1 MKKLAIRFAA
11 LMVIMAMMT
20 SLVAC
25 SGDFM
30 DRFDFLKESRSDR
43 DRDDDEDDEDE
54 DEDEDETEETDETDE
69 TEETEPSETE
79 PSETEPTEEPTPTSA
94 AGELVFPSEP
104 YSFDEVHPHRE
115 PGDITGEA
123 AVEEL
128 NAIEHDYL
136 IEAFNGSYLDIT
148 LYFEDYEAMGLSFDE
163 ISWGDVSFD
172 PAEDSATAKKYI
184 DRLAKIDYESLPDGD
199 RIFYDKILYD
209 IEESYYMSQ
218 YSGFY
223 YLSPVFNSLTSSQ
236 CNILFILDVVGFE
249 TKEDAENYI
258 ALINDTDRYYDA
270 LCDFEEQR
278 ASMGYVLS
286 ADSYEA
292 IALTFDSIVA
302 QTDDCFLYESF
313 ETRLDEIEG
322 LSDDDRQT
330 LIDDHE
336 KAMKEVFF
344 PEFQE
349 CADRIRALKDVASD
363 ETETLATYEGG
374 KDYYASIV
382 RSQTNSQI
390 TPEQAIEK
398 CENYMVDAFKGY
410 VQGGFKSHDY
420 TAGDVQENLD
430 FLYGKIF
437 EYFPDI
443 PEHEYVFKQVPEV
456 FEDSF
461 SPAAYLAYHVDKYDS
476 NLILINTAAASDD
489 FGTVVA
495 HEAYP
500 GHMYQSLYTRSI
512 CDHPYMYIFD
522 SVGYAEGWAVYVEV
536 NSPTFFGASQEEQ
549 YSFLCEDILDVL
561 LMARIDLGVNYEGWT
576 SEDAANHINELLG
589 MSLFGASDLQDVVDL
604 VTEDPCY
611 AVKYGL
617 GYIELTDTLDKI
629 QALDPSL
636 SVKEIHK
643 LFLDSQPATYE
654 QIYETA
660 KRHLEN

>member
-1 MKKLAIRFAA
+1 MKKTVIKFAS
-11 LMVIMAMMT
+11 LMIIMAMMT
-20 SLVAC
+20 SMAAC

-43 DRDDDEDDEDE
+43 DRDDDDDDDDEP
-54 DEDEDETEETDETDE
+54 EETKKPKETK
-69 TEETEPSETE
+69 PSETE
-79 PSETEPTEEPTPTSA
+79 PSETEPTETEPTDEPTPTP
-94 AGELVFPSEP
+94 AGGNLSFPSKP
-104 YSFDEVHPHRE
+104 YSYDEVHPKRE
-115 PGDITGEA
+115 PGEITGDE

-136 IEAFNGSYLDIT
+136 VEAFNGSYLDIT
-148 LYFEDYEAMGLSFDE
+148 IYFDDYESMGLSFDE

-172 PAEDSATAKKYI
+172 PEEDNKTYKEYI

-209 IEESYYMSQ
+209 LEESYYVSQ
-218 YSGFY
+218 YPGFY

-236 CNILFILDVVGFE
+236 CNILFILDVVSFE

-258 ALINDTDRYYDA
+258 ELIKDTDRYYDE
-270 LCDFEEQR
+270 LCAFEEQR
-278 ASMGYVLS
+278 ASMGYVFS
-286 ADSYEA
+286 EESYEA
-292 IALTFDSIVA
+292 IALTFDSLVA

-313 ETRLDEIEG
+313 EARLDEIVG
-322 LSDDDRQT
+322 LSDEDRQA
-330 LIDDHE
+330 LIADHE
-336 KAMKEVFF
+336 AAMKESFF

-349 CADRIRALKDVASD
+349 CADRIRALKDLASD
-363 ETETLATYEGG
+363 ETSSLAAYDGG
-374 KDYYASIV
+374 MDYYAALV
-382 RSQTNSQI
+382 RSETNSQM

-398 CENYMVDAFKGY
+398 CDKYMVDAFNGY
-410 VQGGFKSHDY
+410 LQGGFAQHDY

-437 EYFPDI
+437 EYFPEI
-443 PEHEYVFKQVPEV
+443 PDHEYVFKQVPEV
-456 FEDSF
+456 FADSF
-461 SPAAYLAYHVDKYDS
+461 SPAAYLAYHVDKFDS

-489 FGTVVA
+489 FGVTVA

-500 GHMYQSLYTRSI
+500 GHMYQSIYTRSI

-522 SVGYAEGWAVYVEV
+522 SIGYNEGWAVYCEV
-536 NSPTFFGASQEEQ
+536 NSPTFFGATQEEQ
-549 YSFLCEDILDVL
+549 YAYLCEDILDVL
-561 LMARIDLGVNYEGWT
+561 LMARIDLGVNYEGWDA
-576 SEDAANHINELLG
+576 EDAATYINGLLG
-589 MSLFGASDLQDVVDL
+589 INLLKAENLQDVVNL

-617 GYIELTDTLDKI
+617 GYIALTDTLDQI

-636 SVKEIHK
+636 SIKEIHK
-643 LFLDSQPATYE
+643 LFLDSQPATFE